1 MDVIIIEDETL
12 AGRRLHDL
20 IKKYD
25 PLTRVLA
32 KIDSVKSSV
41 KWFKENAHPDLVF
54 MDIQLADG
62 LCFEIFEEVTPN
74 APVIF
79 TTAFDEYAIRAFK
92 VNSIDYLLKPIDF
105 DELSFAIDKYHK
117 LTNTTDAQIPVVSRE
132 VSETVIRLLK
142 NEYKERFAV
151 KIGEHIR
158 AFTAQDICCFYSFE
172 KTTYALLNNKR
183 AYIVDYS
190 IEQLENILNPKHFFR
205 VNRKFIV
212 KHGSI
217 KEIISYSNSRL
228 KLILSVHPENED
240 IIVSREKVSAF
251 KTWLGY

>member
-12 AGRRLHDL
+12 AAKRLHDL

-25 PLTRVLA
+25 PLTRVIA
-32 KIDSVKSSV
+32 KFDSVKSSI
-41 KWFKENAHPDLVF
+41 KWFSENAHPDLIF

-62 LCFEIFEEVTPN
+62 LSFEIFEEVTLN

-105 DELSFAIDKYHK
+105 EELSFAVDKYHK
-117 LTNTTDAQIPVVSRE
+117 LANNTGTQLPLLSKDVSD
-132 VSETVIRLLK
+132 TVMRLLK

-151 KIGEHIR
+151 KVGERIR
-158 AFTAQDICCFYSFE
+158 GFTSQDISCFYSFE
-172 KTTYALLNNKR
+172 KSTYALLINNR

-190 IEQLENILNPKHFFR
+190 IEQLENILNPNQFFR

-212 KHGSI
+212 KHEGI

-228 KLILSVHPENED
+228 KLLLSVHPENED
-240 IIVSREKVSAF
+240 IIVSREKVSSF

>member
-1 MDVIIIEDETL
+1 MDVIIVEDETL
-12 AGRRLHDL
+12 AARRLHDL

-25 PLTRVLA
+25 PLTRVVA
-32 KIDSVKSSV
+32 KMDSVKSCIQ
-41 KWFKENAHPDLVF
+41 WFQENAHPDLIF

-62 LCFEIFEEVTPN
+62 LSFEIFEEVTLN

-105 DELSFAIDKYHK
+105 EELSFAVDKYHTLANNAGTQAPQLSK
-117 LTNTTDAQIPVVSRE
+117 E
-132 VSETVIRLLK
+132 VSDTVMRLLK

-151 KIGEHIR
+151 KVGEHIR
-158 AFTAQDICCFYSFE
+158 AFTTHDICCFYSFE
-172 KTTYALLNNKR
+172 KSTYALLVNKR
-183 AYIVDYS
+183 TYIIDYS
-190 IEQLENILNPKHFFR
+190 VEQLENILNPKQFFR

-212 KHGSI
+212 KHEGI

-228 KLILSVHPENED
+228 KLILSVHPEDED

-251 KTWLGY
+251 KSWLGY